1 MFIRKRALFFLTMA
15 CLPFVASFAYADAAA
30 VARSIAEFKAASQEL
45 VRLYEGARDE
55 ASAKAAETQINA
67 ATKRQ
72 KAAESA
78 LNEAIQTLNP
88 NNKENGKMIE
98 NAYAEMQA
106 ANEAVS
112 AAQLKAIENQA
123 AAKEQKK

>member
-1 MFIRKRALFFLTMA
+1 MFASKTILSFLAGA
-15 CLPFVASFAYADAAA
+15 CLLVAATFAHADAAA
-30 VARSIAEFKAASQEL
+30 VARGIAEYKAASQEL
-45 VRLYEGARDE
+45 ARLYTGAIDE
-55 ASAKAAETQINA
+55 ASAKAAEAQINA

-72 KAAESA
+72 NAAESA
-78 LNEAIQTLNP
+78 LNVAIQTLNP
-88 NNKENGKMIE
+88 NNQAHGKMIE

-112 AAQLKAIENQA
+112 AAHLKAIENQA